1 MFQKEGNLFALCLSF
16 STGPKCHQGT
26 GRIDNCSGGLS
37 HLVLISVLCSFLRK
51 TCTLH
56 PAILFMVQR
65 VRHISYT
72 KEKYSRHFRLGSV
85 KISNPQRVYVW
96 HSAAS
101 FPRERPVFKAVVRA
115 AERPTLGGVWR

>member
-1 MFQKEGNLFALCLSF
+1 
-16 STGPKCHQGT
+16 
-26 GRIDNCSGGLS
+26 
-37 HLVLISVLCSFLRK
+37 
-51 TCTLH
+51 
-56 PAILFMVQR
+56 MVQR

-96 HSAAS
+96 HSAS

-115 AERPTLGGVWR
+115 AERLILGGVWR